1 MDRKGRKVGL
11 KLATS
16 NGKHDPFGYQ
26 RMPVDRTA
34 LKTASGQSSYS
45 DFQYPYAPVVQD
57 DWSGGRGSL
66 DFERDTTKYNDSHR
80 IRTGVSNKAF
90 LGPQEQHT
98 NGYRGHDYF
107 VPGNVTFVKL
117 SDVTHTCDIGA
128 SSSYTVARI
137 WALVRRVGNPT
148 SYPVLKLLDRLNVV
162 QASATLPSTFVT
174 DDLSQ
179 WVYVDVSYAV
189 TSGVAYKLQIVE
201 SMANPSSTDYWEVAV
216 DTDRQIVPYMRM
228 TQADANQTAIFFEYK
243 EAMHCVLSSSS
254 GAPTVY
260 LNGDRGAAD
269 YNYMDLTKLNDA
281 TKAWTTNQWTGC
293 IVRIINGNADKEPQP
308 WRKITANDAT
318 SLTVDTAWTIA
329 HDVDVEYVILGSNTW
344 QSLGAC
350 GLTAPVTSTLIVND
364 YVMLAQGDAV
374 AIRKLRAYNDAG
386 TWREMT
392 DAANCQADDGTNKAI
407 HLVWTPR
414 GNLIWKSNNNDA
426 SGNVSVAKSTAA
438 PVNWGSGNAF
448 AAAYNVGD
456 KYNFIRSLQVYL
468 DQSSNEVVW
477 AFKEDM
483 PWIVPAA
490 GGAYALSLKEM
501 AVFKDKDNGIAALV
515 HNVYLYFP
523 LRVGLQRYYSGQV
536 DDMSINNGESL
547 PAERRGPIS
556 AAVGYPGKFFIA
568 QNAGTSGYS
577 AIYDRDSGWHER
589 YRAPKGQSITA
600 MAFQTMPGVT
610 LDRLWFYEGN
620 SILWLPFPSDSTNEL
635 KDTAY
640 KYTHEGNLYLT
651 RMHAGM
657 FDVQKLTNAIKLW
670 LDNTTEDQ
678 TWIDIFY
685 KLDDDTNW
693 TQIDQQFYNTPTHKV
708 SFDNLYG
715 LAFRRIQL
723 RLRFNTTLA
732 TQTPIL
738 LASIVEAVMRTE
750 VKYIFKLDFVLDD
763 TDLHG
768 KPDPLSIAE
777 RLQILDEWADASS
790 DSMLRMESGEPL
802 YHGASG
808 RMVFINP
815 LTVRTITLED
825 DKQGRKRRFYYCQ
838 TTAQDA

>member
-162 QASATLPSTFVT
+162 QASVTLPSTFVT

-308 WRKITANDAT
+308 WRKITASDCHVLLPRIT
-318 SLTVDTAWTIA
+318 YS
-329 HDVDVEYVILGSNTW
+329 
-344 QSLGAC
+344 
-350 GLTAPVTSTLIVND
+350 TSTSCAIV
-364 YVMLAQGDAV
+364 QAV
-374 AIRKLRAYNDAG
+374 
-386 TWREMT
+386 
-392 DAANCQADDGTNKAI
+392 
-407 HLVWTPR
+407 
-414 GNLIWKSNNNDA
+414 S
-426 SGNVSVAKSTAA
+426 
-438 PVNWGSGNAF
+438 
-448 AAAYNVGD
+448 
-456 KYNFIRSLQVYL
+456 
-468 DQSSNEVVW
+468 
-477 AFKEDM
+477 
-483 PWIVPAA
+483 
-490 GGAYALSLKEM
+490 
-501 AVFKDKDNGIAALV
+501 
-515 HNVYLYFP
+515 
-523 LRVGLQRYYSGQV
+523 
-536 DDMSINNGESL
+536 
-547 PAERRGPIS
+547 
-556 AAVGYPGKFFIA
+556 
-568 QNAGTSGYS
+568 
-577 AIYDRDSGWHER
+577 
-589 YRAPKGQSITA
+589 
-600 MAFQTMPGVT
+600 
-610 LDRLWFYEGN
+610 
-620 SILWLPFPSDSTNEL
+620 
-635 KDTAY
+635 
-640 KYTHEGNLYLT
+640 
-651 RMHAGM
+651 
-657 FDVQKLTNAIKLW
+657 
-670 LDNTTEDQ
+670 
-678 TWIDIFY
+678 
-685 KLDDDTNW
+685 
-693 TQIDQQFYNTPTHKV
+693 
-708 SFDNLYG
+708 
-715 LAFRRIQL
+715 
-723 RLRFNTTLA
+723 
-732 TQTPIL
+732 
-738 LASIVEAVMRTE
+738 
-750 VKYIFKLDFVLDD
+750 
-763 TDLHG
+763 
-768 KPDPLSIAE
+768 
-777 RLQILDEWADASS
+777 
-790 DSMLRMESGEPL
+790 
-802 YHGASG
+802 
-808 RMVFINP
+808 
-815 LTVRTITLED
+815 TVRLVASLAVIFR
-825 DKQGRKRRFYYCQ
+825 QGCGSLSALPLMIRTMQ
-838 TTAQDA
+838 PVH